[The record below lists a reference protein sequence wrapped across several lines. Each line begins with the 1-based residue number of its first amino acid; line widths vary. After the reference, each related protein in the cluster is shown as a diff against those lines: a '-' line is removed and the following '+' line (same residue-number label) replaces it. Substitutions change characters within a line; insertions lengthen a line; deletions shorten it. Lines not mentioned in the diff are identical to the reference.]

1 MRHYVAYAST
11 FCKVSFSEICIIEVN
26 NNCKERTSPQIFI
39 KFPGI
44 AQNKLRF
51 RKCQDYVIRTG
62 RYERNFVTENKNHYL
77 HLYGTSFLL
86 CNNFHDILT
95 FFSDAL

>member
-1 MRHYVAYAST
+1 MLARFVKSAFQRYVLL
-11 FCKVSFSEICIIEVN
+11 
-26 NNCKERTSPQIFI
+26 KETTTVKNEPLLKSSLNFQV
-39 KFPGI
+39 
-44 AQNKLRF
+44 LRRINLKF
-51 RKCQDYVIRTG
+51 RKCQGYVIRTG

-86 CNNFHDILT
+86 CNNFHEILT